1 MKVSFVL
8 SSESSGRKTTTD
20 GGWDSRLLVVV
31 VTQRDLRAFEQQLSR
46 FPDAREGAVR
56 LDNLCG
62 DARYELPR
70 ASERADLLRDRILKC
85 IVSMPL
91 STDAAT

>member
-1 MKVSFVL
+1 MF
-8 SSESSGRKTTTD
+8 
-20 GGWDSRLLVVV
+20 VVV
-31 VTQRDLRAFEQQLSR
+31 VTQRDLRAFEQQFTR
-46 FPDAREGAVR
+46 FPYAREGAVR
-56 LDNLCG
+56 LDDLCG
-62 DARYELPR
+62 DSRNELSR